1 MCPWIWRFKKGW
13 LQNGQ
18 GSWFS
23 PKCFS
28 FTWRLQ
34 LDCIEKTVL
43 QIAQM
48 NPLSKPSF
56 RITKSLIPEII
67 REVMLGTFIFW
78 KIAQIYGGSCNSLST
93 LYISPPPP
101 WRAWFLE
108 IPKCFSLTCLVQL
121 PMCRITLLHTV
132 HKYPVSVLKIK
143 SWTPEIDTYQGLT
156 PPIPDISFTLIIN
169 WKESTKTFLVVFI
182 SSLLRTIISQ

>member
-18 GSWFS
+18 SSWFS

-34 LDCIEKTVL
+34 LDCIEKAVL

-56 RITKSLIPEII
+56 LITKSLIPEII
-67 REVMLGTFIFW
+67 RGDVGYFYCHKSMEGAATHRLHYT
-78 KIAQIYGGSCNSLST
+78 
-93 LYISPPPP
+93 SPPLP
-101 WRAWFLE
+101 WRAWFLA
-108 IPKCFSLTCLVQL
+108 IPKCFSFTCLVQL

-143 SWTPEIDTYQGLT
+143 SWTPKIDTYQGLT
-156 PPIPDISFTLIIN
+156 RPKPELPFTPPIVT
-169 WKESTKTFLVVFI
+169 WKESTKHFLVEFI
-182 SSLLRTIISQ
+182 SQLCWEFIITQ

>member
-18 GSWFS
+18 SNWFS

-34 LDCIEKTVL
+34 LDCMEKSVW

-48 NPLSKPSF
+48 KPLSKPSF
-56 RITKSLIPEII
+56 RITKSLIPEMI

-78 KIAQIYGGSCNSLST
+78 KNAQIYGGTQSLH
-93 LYISPPPP
+93 YMSPLAP
-101 WRAWFLE
+101 WRAWFLA
-108 IPKCFSLTCLVQL
+108 IPKCFSFTCLVQL
-121 PMCRITLLHTV
+121 PMCLMTLLHTV

-143 SWTPEIDTYQGLT
+143 SWMPERDTDVRLT
-156 PPIPDISFTLIIN
+156 PPLPLLD
-169 WKESTKTFLVVFI
+169 WKGSTKHFW
-182 SSLLRTIISQ
+182 

>member
-43 QIAQM
+43 QIAQT

-78 KIAQIYGGSCNSLST
+78 KNAQIYGGSCNSLST
-93 LYISPPPP
+93 LYI
-101 WRAWFLE
+101 
-108 IPKCFSLTCLVQL
+108 
-121 PMCRITLLHTV
+121 V
-132 HKYPVSVLKIK
+132 HHPLGEPGFWKYPSVSPWHALYSFPCAVSLCCTLCTSTQCQFSKLNPERLK
-143 SWTPEIDTYQGLT
+143 
-156 PPIPDISFTLIIN
+156 
-169 WKESTKTFLVVFI
+169 
-182 SSLLRTIISQ
+182 